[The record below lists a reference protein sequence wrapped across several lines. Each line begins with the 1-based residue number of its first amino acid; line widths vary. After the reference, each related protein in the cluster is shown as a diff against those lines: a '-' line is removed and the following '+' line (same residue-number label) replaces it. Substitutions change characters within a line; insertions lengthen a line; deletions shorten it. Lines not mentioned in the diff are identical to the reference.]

1 VKRVL
6 ILGST
11 GSIGRQA
18 VEIVASREDLQAV
31 GLAAG
36 TSWEECLIQA
46 AALGS
51 DTVAIG
57 DPASADL
64 ADSKFEGTVLKG
76 PEAAVELIGATGPD
90 VVLNAI
96 VGARG
101 LGPSIHTLAL
111 GIDLALA
118 NKESLV
124 VAGEL
129 LTDLA
134 AGTGARILP
143 VDSEHSALE
152 QLLRGETGER
162 VRRLTLTASGG
173 PFRGRTSLA
182 SVTVEEALEHP
193 TWKMGGRITID
204 SASLMNKGLE
214 MIEAHHL
221 FGVPYD
227 RISVVIHPQSIVH
240 SLVDLSDGA
249 SLAHLGLP
257 DMRVPIAYALAYPER
272 FDLPIETLDLATVGS
287 LDFEVPDT
295 ETFPCLDLARQAGQA
310 GGISPCVLNASDEE
324 AVQAFIEGQIGF
336 DRIPEVVQGA
346 LDDVGSGPVRDFEE
360 LIAVDEASREISR
373 ELIGV
378 IAGK

>member
-1 VKRVL
+1 VKRVV

-18 VEIVASREDLQAV
+18 VEIAASRDDLEVA
-31 GLAAG
+31 GLAVA
-36 TSWEECLIQA
+36 TSWEECLVQA
-46 AALGS
+46 GALGS
-51 DTVAIG
+51 GIVAIA
-57 DPASADL
+57 DPVAAEL
-64 ADSKFEGTVLKG
+64 ADGRFDGTVLGG
-76 PEAAVELIGATGPD
+76 PEAAVELIGSTTPD

-101 LGPSIHTLAL
+101 LGPSIHALAL

-124 VAGEL
+124 IAGEL

-152 QLLRGETGER
+152 QLLRGETADR

-173 PFRGRTSLA
+173 PFRGRTSLE
-182 SVTVEEALEHP
+182 SVTVEEALDHP
-193 TWKMGGRITID
+193 TWKMGGRITVD
-204 SASLMNKGLE
+204 SATLMNKGLE

-221 FGVPYD
+221 FGLPYD
-227 RISVVIHPQSIVH
+227 RIAVVIHPQSIVH

-257 DMRVPIAYALAYPER
+257 DMRVPIAYALGYPER
-272 FDLPIETLDLATVGS
+272 FELPIETLDLAEVGS
-287 LDFEVPDT
+287 LEFEAPDT
-295 ETFPCLDLARQAGQA
+295 ETFPCLELAREAGQA

-324 AVQAFIEGQIGF
+324 AVQAFLDGEITF
-336 DRIPEVVQGA
+336 DRIPEVVQKA
-346 LDDVGSGPVRDFEE
+346 LDDVGSGPVRDFDE

-373 ELIGV
+373 ELIGA

>member
-1 VKRVL
+1 VKRVV

-18 VEIVASREDLQAV
+18 VEIAASRDDLEVA
-31 GLAAG
+31 GLAVA
-36 TSWEECLIQA
+36 TSWEECLVQA
-46 AALGS
+46 GALGS
-51 DTVAIG
+51 GIVAIA
-57 DPASADL
+57 DPVAAEL
-64 ADSKFEGTVLKG
+64 ADGRFDGTVLAG
-76 PEAAVELIGATGPD
+76 PEAAVELIGSTTPD

-101 LGPSIHTLAL
+101 LGPSIHALAL

-124 VAGEL
+124 IAGEL

-152 QLLRGETGER
+152 QLLRGETADR

-173 PFRGRTSLA
+173 PFRGRTSLE
-182 SVTVEEALEHP
+182 SVTVEEALDHP
-193 TWKMGGRITID
+193 TWKMGGRITVD
-204 SASLMNKGLE
+204 SATLMNKGLE

-221 FGVPYD
+221 FGLPYD
-227 RISVVIHPQSIVH
+227 RIAVVIHPQSIVH

-257 DMRVPIAYALAYPER
+257 DMRVPIAYALGYPER
-272 FDLPIETLDLATVGS
+272 FELPIETLDLAEVGS
-287 LDFEVPDT
+287 LEFEAPDT
-295 ETFPCLDLARQAGQA
+295 ETFPCLELAREAGQA

-324 AVQAFIEGQIGF
+324 AVQAFLDGEITF
-336 DRIPEVVQGA
+336 DRIPEVVQKA
-346 LDDVGSGPVRDFEE
+346 LDDVGSGPVRDFDE

-373 ELIGV
+373 ELIGA

>member
-1 VKRVL
+1 VKRVV

-18 VEIVASREDLQAV
+18 VEIAASRDDLVVAGIAV
-31 GLAAG
+31 G
-36 TSWEECLIQA
+36 TSWEECLVQA
-46 AALGS
+46 EALGS
-51 DTVAIG
+51 GIVAIA
-57 DPASADL
+57 DPVAAEL
-64 ADSKFEGTVLKG
+64 ADGRFDGTVLGG
-76 PEAAVELIGATGPD
+76 PEAAVELIGSTAPD

-101 LGPSIHTLAL
+101 LGPSIHALAL

-124 VAGEL
+124 IAGEL

-152 QLLRGETGER
+152 QLLRGEPADR

-173 PFRGRTSLA
+173 PFRGRTSLE
-182 SVTVEEALEHP
+182 SVTVEEALDHP
-193 TWKMGGRITID
+193 TWKMGGRITVD
-204 SASLMNKGLE
+204 SATLMNKGLE

-221 FGVPYD
+221 FGLPYD
-227 RISVVIHPQSIVH
+227 RIAVVIHPQSIVH

-257 DMRVPIAYALAYPER
+257 DMRVPIAYALGYPDR
-272 FDLPIETLDLATVGS
+272 FELPIETLDLAEVGS
-287 LDFEVPDT
+287 LEFEAPDT
-295 ETFPCLDLARQAGQA
+295 KTFPCLELAREAGQA

-324 AVQAFIEGQIGF
+324 AVQAFLDGEITF
-336 DRIPEVVQGA
+336 DRIPEVVQKA
-346 LDDVGSGPVRDFEE
+346 LDDVGSGPVRDFDE

-373 ELIGV
+373 ELIGA